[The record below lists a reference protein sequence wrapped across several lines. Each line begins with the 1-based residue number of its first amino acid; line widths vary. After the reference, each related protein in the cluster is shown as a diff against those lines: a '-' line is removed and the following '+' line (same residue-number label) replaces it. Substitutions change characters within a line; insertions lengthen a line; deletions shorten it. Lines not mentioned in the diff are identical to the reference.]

1 MAMKIGTL
9 LKKNFYK
16 DELKNALYSLDLH
29 VSGNINELVSR
40 ILKATKK
47 DPEETLNL
55 FYKDS
60 LAKILEKHNLPKN
73 GNKSDLIERIVVE
86 ILGEPIKKKKVKEAK
101 KEEPVQIATE
111 NIEEPV
117 PDMNTAEPQV
127 FDRLVNDIE
136 NWSPHDRY
144 RSEEGYRV
152 DLCGHLDG
160 KGYHARMEKGESRT
174 DILID
179 EIIPIEI
186 KKSPNKSEY
195 RLAFGQIKDHCK
207 AYGSCITVICDVKKL
222 DEFEDFKEDLR
233 DLLHRFNTAVI
244 RK

>member
-1 MAMKIGTL
+1 MAMKISTL

-40 ILKATKK
+40 ILRATKK

-60 LAKILEKHNLPKN
+60 LAGILEKHNLPKN
-73 GNKSDLIERIVVE
+73 GNKSDLIERIIVE
-86 ILGEPIKKKKVKEAK
+86 ILGEPIKKKEVK
-101 KEEPVQIATE
+101 KEKPVQIATE
-111 NIEEPV
+111 NIEKSV
-117 PDMNTAEPQV
+117 LDTNTAEPQV
-127 FDRLVNDIE
+127 FDRLVNDIG

-144 RSEEGYRV
+144 RNEGEYRL
-152 DLCGHLDG
+152 DLYSYLRG
-160 KGYHARMEKGESRT
+160 KGYQTRMEMGESRT

-179 EIIPIEI
+179 EIIPIEM
-186 KKSPNKSEY
+186 KKSPNKSKY

-207 AYGSCITVICDVKKL
+207 AYGSCISVICDVKRL
-222 DEFEDFKEDLR
+222 DEFEDFREDVR
-233 DLLHRFNTAVI
+233 DLLRGFKTAVI